1 MIITDRLTLGE
12 PKITPEGYMAVRARA
27 ARSGVYDYMGFE
39 VDPSGEKF
47 KPNDVVKVYRSDDE
61 VFNPSSVR
69 SFLMKPITDNHPS
82 EPVTSD
88 NWNAHAKGVIAGA
101 MRDGDYLAFDLVLM
115 DKSQIEKV
123 KSGKRELSNG
133 YAVDLVFEDGVTP
146 DGEKYHAKQVGIRG
160 NHVAVV
166 DHGRAG
172 HECRIADAATC
183 AAAPEGFNFNNGDT
197 KQMTKT
203 IVFDGISIEVTDQAA
218 QAIDKLQSQAA
229 QLIDDAA
236 TADASHAKE
245 IATKDAAIAKAEA
258 ERDAANAKILDEA
271 ALDAR
276 VAARSDL
283 IATAKSIHDADYSGK
298 SDADIR
304 RAVVT
309 AKLGDAAVSGKS
321 DAYIDARFDILAEDV
336 SADQSVVNAIV
347 AVNKTNANDA
357 HASYLARMTRSVAN

>member
-82 EPVTSD
+82 EPVTAD
-88 NWNAHAKGVIAGA
+88 NWNAQAKGVIAGA

-133 YAVDLVFEDGVTP
+133 YSVDLVFEDGVTP

-166 DHGRAG
+166 DRGRAG

-197 KQMTKT
+197 KPMK
-203 IVFDGISIEVTDQAA
+203 IIDFKGVSIEVNDQAA
-218 QAIDKLQSQAA
+218 QAMTQLQSQVDK
-229 QLIDDAA
+229 LIADAA
-236 TADASHAKE
+236 TADANHAKE
-245 IATKDAAIAKAEA
+245 MAAKDAAIAKAEA

-321 DAYIDARFDILAEDV
+321 DAYIDARFDILAEDA
-336 SADQSVVNAIV
+336 SADQSVVKAIV
-347 AVNKTNANDA
+347 AANKTNANDA
-357 HASYLARMTRSVAN
+357 HSGYLARMTRSAAN